1 MTDNTLIANHI
12 LKYVS
17 DKMGKIVL
25 LLFLVVLSIAL
36 IYFSKR
42 FEQQKWFKRVDRI
55 IGIPVILIL
64 LGWGVF
70 EIVSGQASFF
80 VINLKPL
87 YNTTIEENPILYWF
101 YVFAKFY
108 FAFLFI
114 IRVRQLYGKKN

>member
-1 MTDNTLIANHI
+1 ME
-12 LKYVS
+12 
-17 DKMGKIVL
+17 KIIL
-25 LLFLVVLSIAL
+25 LLLLVILSIGL

-42 FEQQKWFKRVDRI
+42 FEQQKWFTRIDRI

-64 LGWGVF
+64 VGWGVF

-87 YNTTIEENPILYWF
+87 YNTTMDDNPFMFWF

>member
-1 MTDNTLIANHI
+1 ME
-12 LKYVS
+12 
-17 DKMGKIVL
+17 KIIL
-25 LLFLVVLSIAL
+25 LLLLVFLSIGL

-42 FEQQKWFKRVDRI
+42 FEQQKWFKLVDRI

-64 LGWGVF
+64 VGWGVF

-87 YNTTIEENPILYWF
+87 YNTTIEENPFMYWF

-108 FAFLFI
+108 FASLFI
-114 IRVRQLYGKKN
+114 IRVKQLYGKRN